1 VDLKWRVG
9 WLRQGDAALTASRIS
24 VMDGEETF
32 AHEKILRNA
41 HLLTGMNDDMAGGK
55 SDFGS
60 GAAYVN
66 GRFVPVEQA
75 SISILDWGLLHSD
88 ATYDVAHVRQGAFF
102 RLDDHMDRFER
113 GMASLRMSLP
123 LTRSEMR
130 EILFECVRL
139 SALQDAYVEMM
150 CTRGVPPAGSRD
162 PRDAKNRFY
171 AFAIPFVWIVSPEKQ
186 EEGINIVVSG
196 IRRIAPEAVDPRV
209 KNYHWLDFVS
219 GLFEAYDRG
228 GETAVLIDAAG
239 HVLEGPGFNLFVV
252 SGGRMATPDRGV
264 LEGITR
270 RTVMEIAQDMGV
282 AVEKRPVTA
291 DELRHAGEAF
301 MTSTAGGIMPIARVD
316 GSPLGK
322 GKPGSMTRQVRE
334 RYWALHSDPRYA
346 TPVPYAG
353 SFQGRVVPEA

>member
-1 VDLKWRVG
+1 
-9 WLRQGDAALTASRIS
+9 
-24 VMDGEETF
+24 
-32 AHEKILRNA
+32 
-41 HLLTGMNDDMAGGK
+41 MNDDMAGRK
-55 SDFGS
+55 SDFRS

-66 GRFVPVEQA
+66 GRFVPIEEA

-88 ATYDVAHVRQGAFF
+88 ATYDVAHVRHGAFF
-102 RLDDHMDRFER
+102 RLEDHMDRFER
-113 GMASLRMSLP
+113 GMTSLRMSLP

-150 CTRGVPPAGSRD
+150 CTRGVAPAGSRD
-162 PRDAKNRFY
+162 LRDAKNRFY
-171 AFAIPFVWIVSPEKQ
+171 AFAVPFVWIVSPEKQ
-186 EEGINIVVSG
+186 EEGIDIVVSDT
-196 IRRIAPEAVDPRV
+196 RRIAPEAVDPRV

-228 GETAVLIDAAG
+228 GETAVLTDAAG
-239 HVLEGPGFNLFVV
+239 HITEGPGFNLFVV

-291 DELRHAGEAF
+291 DELRHADEAF

-316 GSPLGK
+316 GSPLGN